1 MRGPPGVLFTCQQGL
16 EQRCR
21 QDAMDLLHHDW
32 KVWMDEQTK
41 NSSIVTTSSAAVVD
55 DGESDA
61 ATTTTGKQLS
71 LDDELQQLKSSKNTP
86 SKNNIFHLF
95 ETKCKGVVILVCTAC
110 PLMIDPYQHGLTAD
124 TTTTTTTSQSKRPR
138 LAEPTPTA
146 NDRAPVVPTSPPAV
160 TTWDPLQAIDRIMA
174 DVAADSSSYPSSRC
188 IARLLPFQASCYPS
202 IAELQHTLRSLLQR
216 QQDLPAT
223 ATFAIRIQRRLCN
236 DAALKRPALIDAMAS
251 ILLDERPQWTVDLG
265 DPTMVVQLE
274 LCQTIACVALCP
286 AAVAAVRITD
296 PPPPTPATKRNSTQQ
311 QNNNQE

>member
-1 MRGPPGVLFTCQQGL
+1 M
-16 EQRCR
+16 
-21 QDAMDLLHHDW
+21 
-32 KVWMDEQTK
+32 
-41 NSSIVTTSSAAVVD
+41 
-55 DGESDA
+55 
-61 ATTTTGKQLS
+61 
-71 LDDELQQLKSSKNTP
+71 
-86 SKNNIFHLF
+86 
-95 ETKCKGVVILVCTAC
+95 ILVCTAC

-138 LAEPTPTA
+138 LADATAA
-146 NDRAPVVPTSPPAV
+146 NDSAPVVPTSPPAV
-160 TTWDPLQAIDRIMA
+160 ATWDPLQAIDRIMA